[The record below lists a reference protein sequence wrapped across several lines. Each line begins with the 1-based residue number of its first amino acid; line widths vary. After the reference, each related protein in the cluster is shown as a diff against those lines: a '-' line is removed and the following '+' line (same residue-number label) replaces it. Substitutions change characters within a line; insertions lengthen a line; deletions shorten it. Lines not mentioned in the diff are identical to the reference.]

1 MNVQL
6 YIYDLSKGLAR
17 NMSAAFLGV
26 QIDAIYHTSV
36 VFEGIEYTYDGG
48 VKTVKP
54 GETHLG
60 KPLQILELGK
70 TDLPM
75 DVILEYLDSLKEIY
89 TFEVN
94 SPVISTLPP

>member
-1 MNVQL
+1 
-6 YIYDLSKGLAR
+6 
-17 NMSAAFLGV
+17 MSAAFLGV

-94 SPVISTLPP
+94 SPAISTLPP

>member
-17 NMSAAFLGV
+17 NLSGALLGI
-26 QIDAIYHTSV
+26 QIDAVYHTSI

-48 VKTVKP
+48 IKTVRP

-60 KPLQILELGK
+60 KPLQVLELGK
-70 TDLPM
+70 SDLPM
-75 DVILEYLDSLKEIY
+75 DVILEYLESLKAIY

-94 SPVISTLPP
+94 RPAVRHSP